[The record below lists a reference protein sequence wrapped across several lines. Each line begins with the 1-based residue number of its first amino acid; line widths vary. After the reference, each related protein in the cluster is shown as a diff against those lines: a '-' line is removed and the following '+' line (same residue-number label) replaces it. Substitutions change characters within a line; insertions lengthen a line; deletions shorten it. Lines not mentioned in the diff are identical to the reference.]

1 MRTASLTEPNAAP
14 PERRP
19 RPRLAVILIHY
30 HTPDLAAEALAALR
44 SDLDGSG
51 IQAEKT
57 EWLLVDNGSDA
68 RERALLERLPAE
80 RIDPGANLG
89 YAGGVNLGA
98 ARSTAEVLIL
108 MNPDVLVLPGCVPA
122 LLERLESGAAVA
134 GPAFWWD
141 RGRRMLLPPAEERT
155 RSAELV
161 SVLAARKARHRWRR
175 HARQHWEAREPL
187 ASHSLSGSL
196 LAVRRDAWERVGT
209 FDEGYRLF
217 FEETDWL
224 LRARDLGLRCEY
236 VPAAEAVHLYSQSAS
251 REPRAQQ
258 WFEGSARRF
267 RERWYGARFARLL
280 EGLGGLSRSPAASG
294 LREIPAAGLDL
305 TGFPFPLWIEVSP
318 NPTGFPAAAEFL
330 DTPQAVWRLP
340 DEIAERSRGAVLGVR
355 AVNAAGQELD
365 RWVLRTA

>member
-1 MRTASLTEPNAAP
+1 MRTASLTEPTAAP
-14 PERRP
+14 PARRP
-19 RPRLAVILIHY
+19 LPRLAVVLVHY
-30 HTPDLAAEALAALR
+30 HTPALAAEALAALR
-44 SDLDGSG
+44 ADLDGTG
-51 IQAEKT
+51 IEA

-68 RERALLERLPAE
+68 GERALLERLPAQ
-80 RIDPGANLG
+80 RIDPGDNLG
-89 YAGGVNLGA
+89 YAGGVNLGV
-98 ARSTAEVLIL
+98 ARSMAEVLIV

-141 RGRRMLLPPAEERT
+141 RGRRMLLPPAEERS
-155 RSAELV
+155 RSAEMV

-175 HARQHWEAREPL
+175 HARRHWEAREPL
-187 ASHSLSGSL
+187 ASHCLSGSL
-196 LAVRRDAWERVGT
+196 LAIRRDAWERVGT

-251 REPRAQQ
+251 REPRSQQ

-280 EGLGGLSRSPAASG
+280 EGLGALSGHAAPSAAV
-294 LREIPAAGLDL
+294 REIPAAGLDL
-305 TGFPFPLWIEVSP
+305 SGLPFPLWIEVSP
-318 NPTGFPAAAEFL
+318 TPAGFPAAAEIL
-330 DTPQAVWRLP
+330 EVPQDVWSLP

-355 AVNAAGQELD
+355 AVDGKGRELG